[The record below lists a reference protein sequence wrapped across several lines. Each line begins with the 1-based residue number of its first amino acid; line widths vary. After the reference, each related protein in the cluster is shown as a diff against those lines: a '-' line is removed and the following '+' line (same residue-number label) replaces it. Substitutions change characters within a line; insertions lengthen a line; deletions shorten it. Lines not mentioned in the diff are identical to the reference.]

1 MLNPNQLQNN
11 ENEEDPPETI
21 KNLQWQSVCVGS
33 TPKIEN
39 IPDLYTNGVDTRNK
53 LKRKFAESSFLPKT
67 QTPFYVAPGNPPRY
81 VSIFT

>member
-1 MLNPNQLQNN
+1 MAESQLADINI
-11 ENEEDPPETI
+11 TFVFV
-21 KNLQWQSVCVGS
+21 QWQSVCVGS